1 MGVGEMAPICKMYSF
16 LSLFGGMQ
24 LRGSILAHMIFM
36 AQISVFMDHCWVFI
50 VTSLKPT
57 IVRFVRLFIKTAV
70 ELL

>member
-1 MGVGEMAPICKMYSF
+1 MR
-16 LSLFGGMQ
+16 LSINPGTYDIHD
-24 LRGSILAHMIFM
+24 SDTVFM

-57 IVRFVRLFIKTAV
+57 IVRFVRLFIMTAV